1 MIKEKGERVHVLV
14 PAGCTGPL
22 VGGTCASSTPAMAQP
37 QKRIPATSSLLCN
50 SKRQGGGFGG
60 AQIALMYP
68 GRRFLVELA
77 TPGGLLRQ
85 PSIIQSARNCFYT
98 NSPPS
103 STYTSNRANLAA
115 KLEQRLCAILILGDW
130 INLCKLRLHCKCIC
144 I

>member
-1 MIKEKGERVHVLV
+1 MV
-14 PAGCTGPL
+14 
-22 VGGTCASSTPAMAQP
+22 QP
-37 QKRIPATSSLLCN
+37 QKRISC
-50 SKRQGGGFGG
+50 KRQGGGFGG

-68 GRRFLVELA
+68 DQRRFLVELA

-115 KLEQRLCAILILGDW
+115 KLEQRLRAVLILGDW
-130 INLCKLRLHCKCIC
+130 INLCKLRLQCNCIC
-144 I
+144 IRNGKRLLEGRSPQLFILRIDPSQVTDSRSIRVKTSI